1 METIHY
7 ILDNW
12 DYLLT
17 LTLQHLWLVSTRRGP
32 GDCYWRAAGYF
43 NCPP

>member
-1 METIHY
+1 MDTVHY

-17 LTLQHLWLVSTRRGP
+17 LTPQHLWLVALAVGLASSSASR
-32 GDCYWRAAGYF
+32 WAF
-43 NCPP
+43 

>member
-1 METIHY
+1 MDTVHY

-17 LTLQHLWLVSTRRGP
+17 LTLQHLWLVA
-32 GDCYWRAAGYF
+32 YWASLPS
-43 NCPP
+43 C